1 MNNEQLNL
9 MLTQYYEAKEAERE
23 AAAIAKPL
31 NEEIKSYMLQNKIM
45 EIDESDIDYKV
56 KLTKTEKINW
66 IEPVLIDRLK
76 SLGFT
81 EAVKTKEYIDYS
93 VLETL
98 IYNKKIKTKTIDD
111 CKTIKETLIL
121 RVVEK

>member
-111 CKTIKETLIL
+111 CKTIKETLTL
-121 RVVEK
+121 RVMEK